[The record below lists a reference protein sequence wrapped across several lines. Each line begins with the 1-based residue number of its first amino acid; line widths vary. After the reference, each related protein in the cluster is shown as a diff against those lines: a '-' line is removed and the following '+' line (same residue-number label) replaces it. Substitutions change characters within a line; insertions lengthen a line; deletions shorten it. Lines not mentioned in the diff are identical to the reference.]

1 MFNDFDNWGDCLS
14 EKLTGVL
21 LLIPL
26 VRSVANPPSAQ
37 VYHIKSPAT
46 VSSIEIKETSAGIER
61 AATLRQTDAALG
73 EVISNTIL
81 TAPGKPV
88 KRHLGETLNP

>member
-1 MFNDFDNWGDCLS
+1 MFNDFDNWEDRLF
-14 EKLTGVL
+14 EKLTEVL
-21 LLIPL
+21 SLLPL
-26 VRSVANPPSAQ
+26 VRSAADLLFAQ
-37 VYHIKSPAT
+37 VYHTKSSAT
-46 VSSIEIKETSAGIER
+46 VSSIEIKETSAGMER

-73 EVISNTIL
+73 EVISNTVL